1 MKDRKV
7 EVKFKDNLFRVAIE
21 GESRKNYR
29 NLLLF
34 ALTDREAVSLC
45 HQVCMIKYKKANQIC
60 KLTRVAIAFLF
71 VGLGTGLLIASGVK
85 GCLPFQ

>member
-7 EVKFKDNLFRVAIE
+7 EVKFKDNLFRVAID
-21 GESRKNYR
+21 GESRKNFR

-45 HQVCMIKYKKANQIC
+45 HQVCMIKYGK
-60 KLTRVAIAFLF
+60 RVAKEFLEAQ
-71 VGLGTGLLIASGVK
+71 IEYEKSN
-85 GCLPFQ
+85 QES